1 MGDKRDGYLVVC
13 HLGTILSVDQIRK
26 CAHKIKF
33 LYRICGIT
41 IVRVVAKRICQH
53 SLCGYKRASFR
64 QIFRQF
70 GIFP

>member
-26 CAHKIKF
+26 CAYKIKF

-41 IVRVVAKRICQH
+41 IA
-53 SLCGYKRASFR
+53 
-64 QIFRQF
+64 
-70 GIFP
+70 